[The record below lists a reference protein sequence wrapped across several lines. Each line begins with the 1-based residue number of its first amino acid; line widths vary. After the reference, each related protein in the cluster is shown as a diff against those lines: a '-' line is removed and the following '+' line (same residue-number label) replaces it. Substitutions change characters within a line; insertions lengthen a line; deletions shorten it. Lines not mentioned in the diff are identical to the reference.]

1 MGLLPQRFRLLSHTL
16 WGIPLWT
23 CDHIITYRNSDRR
36 VRISCAERK
45 VSGVIRERRRWM
57 IPVDTRK
64 PSIIDTFMEAYDFG
78 KKTVIPFATSG
89 ESPIDDVRKNI
100 RLLEPRATVAAGKR
114 LEADTSGKVLRS
126 WASE

>member
-1 MGLLPQRFRLLSHTL
+1 
-16 WGIPLWT
+16 
-23 CDHIITYRNSDRR
+23 
-36 VRISCAERK
+36 
-45 VSGVIRERRRWM
+45 M